1 MTISTSVGRE
11 RTVGDIVRLA
21 YQSCGLLHV
30 SQTPDVS
37 MREFGRQKL
46 EEILDT
52 LQTYGAMARAV
63 TFYDLTLAADTYRYT
78 MPAYA
83 LDVIGEGAYIS
94 PAANANGLD
103 RATSETVVVR
113 KDREFWNRISAKG
126 ATSSNPTIYYPRMD
140 SAPMQVWL
148 WPIPRE
154 AGTVRFQVH
163 RKLAD
168 ADADSA
174 TLELQGFWSEY
185 ISYALQVAL
194 SAGSTLPE
202 ATIRRIEEKAQNLLM
217 RCRGQANQSQPN
229 MLQLD
234 HRIHQ

>member
-30 SQTPDVS
+30 SQVPDAS

-63 TFYDLTLAADTYRYT
+63 SFYDLTLTADTYRYS
-78 MPAYA
+78 MPSYA
-83 LDVIGEGAYIS
+83 IDVVGEGAYIS
-94 PAANANGLD
+94 PAANVNGLD
-103 RATSETVVVR
+103 RATSEAVVVR

-140 SAPMQVWL
+140 SEPMQVWL

-174 TLELQGFWSEY
+174 TLELQVFWGEY
-185 ISYALQVAL
+185 VNTELQALLA
-194 SAGSTLPE
+194 SANALPE
-202 ATIRRIEEKAQNLLM
+202 NVINRLEMKAQELLR

>member
-37 MREFGRQKL
+37 AREFGRQKL

-63 TFYDLTLAADTYRYT
+63 SFYDLQLVANAYRYS
-78 MPAYA
+78 MPSYA

-94 PAANANGLD
+94 PAAGATDLTK
-103 RATSETVVVR
+103 ATSETVVVR
-113 KDREFWNRISAKG
+113 KDREFWNRISGKA
-126 ATSSNPTIYYPRMD
+126 ATSSTPTIYYPQMD

-148 WPIPRE
+148 WPIPRD

-174 TLELQGFWSEY
+174 TLELEVYWSEY
-185 ISYALQVAL
+185 LSYALQVAL

-202 ATIRRIEEKAQNLLM
+202 ATIQRIEAKAQELLR
-217 RCRGQANQSQPN
+217 RCRGKANQSQPN

-234 HRIHQ
+234 HRVIQ

>member
-30 SQTPDVS
+30 SQVPDAS

-52 LQTYGAMARAV
+52 LQTYGATARAV
-63 TFYDLTLAADTYRYT
+63 SFYDLPLTADTYRYD
-78 MPAYA
+78 MPGYA
-83 LDVIGEGAYIS
+83 MDVVGEGAYIS
-94 PAANANGLD
+94 PAAGADLTK
-103 RATSETVVVR
+103 ATSETVVVR
-113 KDREFWNRISAKG
+113 KDREFWNRISAKA
-126 ATSSNPTIYYPRMD
+126 ATSSTPTIYYPRMD
-140 SAPMQVWL
+140 SSPMQVWL
-148 WPIPRE
+148 WPIPTD

-174 TLELQGFWSEY
+174 TVELQLFWSEY
-185 ISYALQVAL
+185 LSVALQAAL
-194 SAGSTLPE
+194 ARSNTLPE
-202 ATIRRIEEKAQNLLM
+202 TTIASLEDKAEKLLM
-217 RCRGQANQSQPN
+217 RCRGQSNQTQPN

-234 HRIHQ
+234 HRVYQ